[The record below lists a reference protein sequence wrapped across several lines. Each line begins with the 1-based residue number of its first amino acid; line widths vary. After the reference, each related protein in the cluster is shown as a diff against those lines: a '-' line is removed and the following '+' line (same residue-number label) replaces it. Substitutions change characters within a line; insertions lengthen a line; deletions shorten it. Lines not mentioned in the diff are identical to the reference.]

1 MSVATL
7 APAVRPLPGERLV
20 FVGGL
25 HRSGTTPLARWLA
38 ESPLI
43 SGLSGTGVP
52 EDEGQHL
59 QHVLPAAIQH
69 GGPGRFAF
77 SRAMHETEFSPRAS
91 RALAI
96 QISRAWEPYWDLDR
110 PLLLEKSPPNLL
122 RARLLQ
128 RLFPGCAFV
137 MVVRHPVAVTLATE
151 KWIGAPARWVSAPSL
166 LRHWLRAH
174 ELFLE
179 DAARLERVLVVR
191 YEELAA
197 QPGRVLARVGRFLG
211 LPEAPPLPADAR
223 SGVDDGYFEAW
234 RRTAPPL
241 RRALGAGAAV
251 ALERRVA
258 RFGYSLR
265 DLHARPVPAPAFA
278 ELLDG
283 KGRR

>member
-7 APAVRPLPGERLV
+7 QARAVPLPGERLV

-38 ESPLI
+38 DSPLV

-59 QHVLPAAIQH
+59 QHVLPAAIEH

-77 SRAMHETEFSPRAS
+77 ARAMHETEISPRAS

-96 QISRAWEPYWDLDR
+96 QISRAWGPYWDLER

-128 RLFPGCAFV
+128 ALFPGAAFV
-137 MVVRHPVAVTLATE
+137 MVVRHPVAVSLATE
-151 KWIGAPARWVSAPSL
+151 KWIGAPSRWVSAPTL

-174 ELFLE
+174 ELFLA

-191 YEELAA
+191 YEQLASEPA
-197 QPGRVLARVGRFLG
+197 RVLARVGRFLG
-211 LPEAPPLPADAR
+211 LPAPPPAPADAR
-223 SGVDDGYFEAW
+223 GGVDDRYFAAW
-234 RRTAPPL
+234 EDWSRPL
-241 RRALGAGAAV
+241 RRVLGAASAA

-278 ELLDG
+278 ELLE
-283 KGRR
+283 GRG

>member
-1 MSVATL
+1 MSVVTRPVAPL
-7 APAVRPLPGERLV
+7 AGERLV

-38 ESPLI
+38 DSPSI

-59 QHVLPAAIQH
+59 QAVLPPAIRH

-77 SRAMHETEFSPRAS
+77 ARAMRETERSPRAN

-128 RLFPGCAFV
+128 KLFPGCAFV
-137 MVVRHPVAVTLATE
+137 MVVRHPIAVSLATE
-151 KWIGAPARWVSAPSL
+151 KWIGAPTRWVAAPSL
-166 LRHWLRAH
+166 LRHWLHAH
-174 ELFLE
+174 ELLLA
-179 DAARLERVLVVR
+179 DAPRLERVLVVR

-197 QPGRVLARVGRFLG
+197 RPAQVLARVGAFLG
-211 LPEAPPLPADAR
+211 LSEPPPTPADAR
-223 SGVDDGYFEAW
+223 ANVDDAYFRAW
-234 RRTAPPL
+234 RAARPPL
-241 RRALGAGAAV
+241 RRALGAGAAL
-251 ALERRVA
+251 ALERRMR
-258 RFGYSLR
+258 RFGYSLL
-265 DLHARPVPAPAFA
+265 DPHARPAPDAAWA
-278 ELLDG
+278 ELLE
-283 KGRR
+283 GRG

>member
-7 APAVRPLPGERLV
+7 TARAVPLPGERLV

-38 ESPLI
+38 QSPLI

-59 QHVLPAAIQH
+59 QDVLPAAIQH

-77 SRAMHETEFSPRAS
+77 ARAMHETEISPRAS

-96 QISRAWEPYWDLDR
+96 QISRAWGPYWDLER

-122 RARLLQ
+122 RTRLLQ
-128 RLFPGCAFV
+128 ALFPRAAFV
-137 MVVRHPVAVTLATE
+137 IVVRHPVAVSLATE
-151 KWIGAPARWVSAPSL
+151 KWIGAPQRWVAAPSL

-174 ELFLE
+174 ELFLA

-191 YEELAA
+191 YEQLAA
-197 QPGRVLARVGRFLG
+197 EPARVLAHVGDFLG
-211 LPEAPPLPADAR
+211 LPASPPRPPDAR
-223 SGVDDGYFEAW
+223 GGVDERYFQAW
-234 RRTAPPL
+234 RSPWPPL
-241 RRALGAGAAV
+241 RRLLGASAAL

-265 DLHARPVPAPAFA
+265 DPRARPAPAPAFA
-278 ELLDG
+278 ELLA
-283 KGRR
+283 GRGGR

>member
-7 APAVRPLPGERLV
+7 QARAVPLPGERLV

-38 ESPLI
+38 DSPLV

-59 QHVLPAAIQH
+59 QHVLPAAIEH

-77 SRAMHETEFSPRAS
+77 ARAMHETEISPRAS

-96 QISRAWEPYWDLDR
+96 QISRSWGPYWDLER

-122 RARLLQ
+122 RTRLLQ
-128 RLFPGCAFV
+128 KLFPGAAFV
-137 MVVRHPVAVTLATE
+137 MVVRHPVAVSLATE
-151 KWIGAPARWVSAPSL
+151 KWIGAPARWGSAPSL

-174 ELFLE
+174 ELFLA

-191 YEELAA
+191 YEQLASEPA
-197 QPGRVLARVGRFLG
+197 RVLARVGRFLG
-211 LPEAPPLPADAR
+211 LPAPPPAPTDAR
-223 SGVDDGYFEAW
+223 RGVDDHYFAAW
-234 RRTAPPL
+234 ESWSHPL
-241 RRALGAGAAV
+241 RRTLGAGAAV
-251 ALERRVA
+251 ALERRTA

-265 DLHARPVPAPAFA
+265 DLHARPAPAPSFA
-278 ELLDG
+278 ELLE
-283 KGRR
+283 GRG

>member
-1 MSVATL
+1 VSVATPQ
-7 APAVRPLPGERLV
+7 ARAVPFPGERLV

-25 HRSGTTPLARWLA
+25 HRSGTTPLARWLGD
-38 ESPLI
+38 SPLI

-77 SRAMHETEFSPRAS
+77 ARAMHETEISPRAC

-96 QISRAWEPYWDLDR
+96 QLSRAWAPYWDLER

-128 RLFPGCAFV
+128 AMFPGAAFV
-137 MVVRHPVAVTLATE
+137 MVVRHPIAVSLATE
-151 KWIGAPARWVSAPSL
+151 KWLGAPGRWVAAPSL

-174 ELFLE
+174 ELFLA

-191 YEELAA
+191 YEELTAA
-197 QPGRVLARVGRFLG
+197 PARVLRRVADFLR
-211 LPEAPPLPADAR
+211 LPAPPPAPTDAR
-223 SGVDDGYFEAW
+223 AGVDDAYFAAW
-234 RRTAPPL
+234 RSVARPL
-241 RRALGAGAAV
+241 RRALGVGATL
-251 ALERRVA
+251 ALERRIA
-258 RFGYSLR
+258 RFGYSLL
-265 DLHARPVPAPAFA
+265 DPPARPTPAPPFA
-278 ELLDG
+278 ALLEG
-283 KGRR
+283 KG